1 MSDLFGAAGP
11 GGPGGPGSNAEG
23 ALAALRAEAASCTLC
38 PLYIPANQTVFGE
51 GGAAAQLMLVGEQ
64 PGDQEDV
71 AGEPFVG
78 PAGQVLDEC
87 LDRAGID
94 RSSAYVTNAV
104 KHFKFTQRGRRRIHE
119 KPKVSEIDVCAQAWL
134 HREIEVVA
142 PDLVVCLGAS
152 AVRGITGRSATIKSL
167 RSEIKPMPLGKAK
180 DAPTVT
186 ALVTVHPSYLLR
198 IDDPAAREAE
208 TEGFIDDLRAA
219 RDYVANA
226 A

>member
-1 MSDLFGAAGP
+1 MVDLLGGAEP
-11 GGPGGPGSNAEG
+11 GGGGNAEG
-23 ALAALRAEAASCTLC
+23 VLAGLRAEAAGCTLC
-38 PLYIPANQTVFGE
+38 PLHEPANRTVFGE
-51 GGAAAQLMLVGEQ
+51 GRAAAQIMLVGEQ
-64 PGDQEDV
+64 PGDQEDL

-78 PAGQVLDEC
+78 PAGQMLDEC
-87 LDRAGID
+87 LDRAGLD
-94 RSSAYVTNAV
+94 RSRTYVTNAV

-119 KPKVSEIDVCAQAWL
+119 KPKMSEIDVCAQAWL

-167 RSEIKPMPLGKAK
+167 RSAIQPMPLGKAK

-198 IDDPAAREAE
+198 IDDPAAKEAE
-208 TEGFIDDLRAA
+208 TEGFVDDLRAA
-219 RDYVANA
+219 REHVAGLG
-226 A
+226 

>member
-1 MSDLFGAAGP
+1 MADLFAP
-11 GGPGGPGSNAEG
+11 GGNAQSV
-23 ALAALRAEAASCTLC
+23 LDSLRAKAADCSLC
-38 PLYIPANQTVFGE
+38 PLHAPANQTVFGE
-51 GGAAAQLMLVGEQ
+51 GSAAAQLMLVGEQ
-64 PGDQEDV
+64 PGDQEDL

-87 LDRAGID
+87 LEKAGID

-104 KHFKFTQRGRRRIHE
+104 KHFKFTRRGRRRIHE

-134 HREIEVVA
+134 HREIDVVA

-152 AVRGITGRSATIKSL
+152 AVRGITGRTATIKSL
-167 RSEIKPMPLGKAK
+167 RSAIRPMPLGKTK

-198 IDDPAAREAE
+198 IDDPQAREAE
-208 TEGFIDDLRAA
+208 TEGFIDDLRLA
-219 RDYVANA
+219 RDYVADA

>member
-51 GGAAAQLMLVGEQ
+51 GAAAAQLMLVGEQ

>member
-1 MSDLFGAAGP
+1 MPDLLSAGA
-11 GGPGGPGSNAEG
+11 NAEG
-23 ALAALRAEAASCTLC
+23 VLAGLRSEARGCTLC
-38 PLYIPANQTVFGE
+38 PLYEPANQTVFGE
-51 GGAAAQLMLVGEQ
+51 GAAAAQIMLVGEQ

-78 PAGQVLDEC
+78 PAGQMLDEC
-87 LDRAGID
+87 LDRAGLD
-94 RSSAYVTNAV
+94 RSSTYVTNAV

-134 HREIEVVA
+134 HREIDVVA

-167 RSEIKPMPLGKAK
+167 RSDIKPMPLGKAK

-198 IDDPAAREAE
+198 IDDPQAKEDE
-208 TEGFIDDLRAA
+208 TQGFIDDLRMA
-219 RDYVANA
+219 REYVASLG
-226 A
+226 